1 MREKCRITR
10 EREREREKGWVELG
24 LTEFRD
30 SRLVLNEFCI
40 VSVAPHITATF
51 KNFDAK
57 KIDF

>member
-10 EREREREKGWVELG
+10 ERERERKDGVELG

>member
-10 EREREREKGWVELG
+10 ERKDGVELS

-40 VSVAPHITATF
+40 VSVAPNITATF
-51 KNFDAK
+51 KNFDVK